1 MEKEEK
7 DNIKKDKKLINKKK
21 TRPEK
26 SPTKKPQKE
35 NKLKETAFYKEDN
48 IDIDIDTEIKNDE
61 KELGLI
67 EENENEKDNKT
78 TVNNIKEKLISS
90 TNTNKD
96 WVNKT
101 RTLIVASRG
110 ISHQERHLV
119 NDLINLIPNSKKE
132 CKIERDIASEELNN
146 ICYMHSCKFCIY
158 FEHRKREL
166 VMWLFKSPSGPLV
179 KFAVTNIHALN
190 EIKLMGNCIKYSR
203 PLLSFDKSFDE
214 QEHLKLIKEMLI
226 QTFNSPRGHPKTKPF
241 YDHQICFYN
250 IDNQIFIRVYQILNE
265 IKEKFT
271 NADQEE
277 KIQLLEIGPRFSMKL
292 IRIFSDSLGGK
303 TLYLNKNYIAPGII
317 IKRKADNFKK
327 RQIKEQSEKIDLQNK
342 LDNMEDIKQ
351 KWLKNE

>member
-1 MEKEEK
+1 
-7 DNIKKDKKLINKKK
+7 
-21 TRPEK
+21 
-26 SPTKKPQKE
+26 
-35 NKLKETAFYKEDN
+35 
-48 IDIDIDTEIKNDE
+48 
-61 KELGLI
+61 
-67 EENENEKDNKT
+67 
-78 TVNNIKEKLISS
+78 
-90 TNTNKD
+90 
-96 WVNKT
+96 
-101 RTLIVASRG
+101 VASRG
-110 ISHQERHLV
+110 VSHQERHLV

-166 VMWLFKSPSGPLV
+166 VMWLFKSPGGPLA

-214 QEHLKLIKEMLI
+214 QEHLKLLKEMFI
-226 QTFNSPRGHPKTKPF
+226 QTFNSPKGHPKTRPF
-241 YDHQICFYN
+241 YDHQISFYN

-271 NADQEE
+271 NSDQED
-277 KIQLLEIGPRFSMKL
+277 KIQLLEIGPRFSLNL

-303 TLYLNKNYIAPGII
+303 TLYLNKNYIAPGVL
-317 IKRKADNFKK
+317 IKRKVDNFKK
-327 RQIKEQSEKIDLQNK
+327 RKIKEQSEKIDLQNK

-351 KWLKNE
+351 KWLKTE

>member
-1 MEKEEK
+1 MDKEEK

-21 TRPEK
+21 TRSEK

-48 IDIDIDTEIKNDE
+48 IDIDTEIKNDE
-61 KELGLI
+61 KELGLL

-78 TVNNIKEKLISS
+78 TANNIKEKLISS

-342 LDNMEDIKQ
+342 LENMEDIKQ

>member
-1 MEKEEK
+1 MENNKDSSKKEKKFLNKKKKKALEKEDKEKKEEK
-7 DNIKKDKKLINKKK
+7 KM
-21 TRPEK
+21 
-26 SPTKKPQKE
+26 
-35 NKLKETAFYKEDN
+35 KETEFYKEDN
-48 IDIDIDTEIKNDE
+48 IDIDSEIKNEE
-61 KELGLI
+61 KQLGL
-67 EENENEKDNKT
+67 EEEEKKE
-78 TVNNIKEKLISS
+78 NIKEKVISS
-90 TNTNKD
+90 SNTNKN

-110 ISHQERHLV
+110 VSHQERHLV

-166 VMWLFKSPSGPLV
+166 VMWLFKSPGGPLA

-214 QEHLKLIKEMLI
+214 QEHLKLIKEMFI
-226 QTFNSPRGHPKTKPF
+226 QTFNSPRGHPKTRPF
-241 YDHQICFYN
+241 YDHQISFYN
-250 IDNQIFIRVYQILNE
+250 INNQIFIRVYQILNE

-271 NADQEE
+271 NSDQED
-277 KIQLLEIGPRFSMKL
+277 KIQLLEIGPRFSLNL

-303 TLYLNKNYIAPGII
+303 TLYLNKNYIAPGVL
-317 IKRKADNFKK
+317 IKRKIDNFKK
-327 RQIKEQSEKIDLQNK
+327 RKIKEQSEKIDLQNK

-351 KWLKNE
+351 KWLKTE

>member
-1 MEKEEK
+1 MEKQNK
-7 DNIKKDKKLINKKK
+7 NSKKDKVFLNKKK
-21 TRPEK
+21 NKPEK
-26 SPTKKPQKE
+26 TSSSNPRKEKEKEKE
-35 NKLKETAFYKEDN
+35 NKIKETAFYKDDN
-48 IDIDIDTEIKNDE
+48 IDIEEEIKNDE
-61 KELGLI
+61 KELGLQE
-67 EENENEKDNKT
+67 EENQDINK
-78 TVNNIKEKLISS
+78 IKEKIITSS
-90 TNTNKD
+90 NTNKD
-96 WVNKT
+96 WINKT

-110 ISHQERHLV
+110 VSHQERHLV

-132 CKIERDIASEELNN
+132 CKIERDIAAEELNN

-166 VMWLFKSPSGPLV
+166 VMWLFKSPGGPLA

-214 QEHLKLIKEMLI
+214 QEHLKLIKEMFI
-226 QTFNSPRGHPKTKPF
+226 QTFNSPKGHPKTKPF

-271 NADQEE
+271 NADQED
-277 KIQLLEIGPRFSMKL
+277 KIQLLEIGPRFSLKL

-303 TLYLNKNYIAPGII
+303 TLYLNKNYIAPGIL

-327 RQIKEQSEKIDLQNK
+327 RQMKEQTEKIDLQNK
-342 LDNMEDIKQ
+342 IDNAEDIKQ
-351 KWLKNE
+351 KWLKTE

>member
-26 SPTKKPQKE
+26 SPTKKLQKE

-48 IDIDIDTEIKNDE
+48 IDIDTEIKNDE

-327 RQIKEQSEKIDLQNK
+327 RQIKEQNEKIDLQNK

>member
-1 MEKEEK
+1 MENNKDSSKKEKKLLNKKKKKPLEKEEK
-7 DNIKKDKKLINKKK
+7 EKNEEKKI
-21 TRPEK
+21 
-26 SPTKKPQKE
+26 
-35 NKLKETAFYKEDN
+35 KETEFYKEDN
-48 IDIDIDTEIKNDE
+48 IDIDAEIKDE
-61 KELGLI
+61 EKQLGL
-67 EENENEKDNKT
+67 EEEDKKE
-78 TVNNIKEKLISS
+78 NIKEKVISS
-90 TNTNKD
+90 SNTNKN

-110 ISHQERHLV
+110 VSHQERHLV

-166 VMWLFKSPSGPLV
+166 VMWLFKSPGGPLA

-214 QEHLKLIKEMLI
+214 QEHLKLIKEMFI
-226 QTFNSPRGHPKTKPF
+226 QTFNSPKGHPKTRPF
-241 YDHQICFYN
+241 YDHQISFYN
-250 IDNQIFIRVYQILNE
+250 INNQIFIRVYQILNE

-271 NADQEE
+271 NSDSED
-277 KIQLLEIGPRFSMKL
+277 KIQLLEIGPRFSLNL
-292 IRIFSDSLGGK
+292 IRIFGDSLGGK
-303 TLYLNKNYIAPGII
+303 TLYLNKNYIAPGVL

-327 RQIKEQSEKIDLQNK
+327 RKIKEQSEKIDLQNK

-351 KWLKNE
+351 KWLKTE

>member
-1 MEKEEK
+1 MENNKDSSKKEKKFLNKKKKKPLEKEDKEKKEEK
-7 DNIKKDKKLINKKK
+7 KI
-21 TRPEK
+21 
-26 SPTKKPQKE
+26 
-35 NKLKETAFYKEDN
+35 KETEFYKEDN
-48 IDIDIDTEIKNDE
+48 IDIDSEIKNEE
-61 KELGLI
+61 KQLGL
-67 EENENEKDNKT
+67 EEEVKKE
-78 TVNNIKEKLISS
+78 NIKEKVISS
-90 TNTNKD
+90 SNTNKN

-110 ISHQERHLV
+110 VSHQERHLV

-166 VMWLFKSPSGPLV
+166 VMWLFKSPGGPLA

-214 QEHLKLIKEMLI
+214 QEHLKLIKEMFI
-226 QTFNSPRGHPKTKPF
+226 QTFNSPRGHPKTRPF
-241 YDHQICFYN
+241 YDHQISFYN
-250 IDNQIFIRVYQILNE
+250 INNQIFIRVYQILNE

-271 NADQEE
+271 NSDQED
-277 KIQLLEIGPRFSMKL
+277 KIQLLEIGPRFSLNL

-303 TLYLNKNYIAPGII
+303 TLYLNKNYIAPGVL
-317 IKRKADNFKK
+317 IKRKIDNFKK
-327 RQIKEQSEKIDLQNK
+327 RKIKEQSEKIDLQNK

-351 KWLKNE
+351 KWLKTE

>member
-1 MEKEEK
+1 MDNENTKKE
-7 DNIKKDKKLINKKK
+7 KKLINKKK
-21 TRPEK
+21 QRSEK
-26 SPTKKPQKE
+26 NAEEKPKKEK
-35 NKLKETAFYKEDN
+35 KLKETAFYKEDN
-48 IDIDIDTEIKNDE
+48 IDIDSDFKNEE
-61 KELGLI
+61 KELGLL
-67 EENENEKDNKT
+67 EEEKEENNNENENIK
-78 TVNNIKEKLISS
+78 NIKEKIITSS
-90 TNTNKD
+90 YITNKD
-96 WVNKT
+96 WINKT

-110 ISHQERHLV
+110 VSHQERHLV

-166 VMWLFKSPSGPLV
+166 VMWLFKSPGGPLA

-203 PLLSFDKSFDE
+203 PLISFDKSFDE
-214 QEHLKLIKEMLI
+214 SEHLKLLKEMFL
-226 QTFNSPRGHPKTKPF
+226 QTFNSPKGHPKTKPF

-277 KIQLLEIGPRFSMKL
+277 KIQLLEIGPRFSLKL

-303 TLYLNKNYIAPGII
+303 TLYLNKNYISPGVII
-317 IKRKADNFKK
+317 TRKAYNFKK
-327 RQIKEQSEKIDLQNK
+327 RQIKEQTEKIDLQNK
-342 LDNMEDIKQ
+342 LDNIQDIKQ
-351 KWLKNE
+351 KWLKTE

>member
-1 MEKEEK
+1 MENNKDSSKKEKKFLNKKKKKALEKEEK
-7 DNIKKDKKLINKKK
+7 EKKEEKKI
-21 TRPEK
+21 
-26 SPTKKPQKE
+26 
-35 NKLKETAFYKEDN
+35 KETEFYKEDN
-48 IDIDIDTEIKNDE
+48 IDIDSELKNEE
-61 KELGLI
+61 KQLGL
-67 EENENEKDNKT
+67 EEEEKKENIREK
-78 TVNNIKEKLISS
+78 VISS
-90 TNTNKD
+90 SNTNKN

-110 ISHQERHLV
+110 VSHQERHLV

-166 VMWLFKSPSGPLV
+166 VMWLFKSPGGPLA

-214 QEHLKLIKEMLI
+214 QEHLKLIKEMFI
-226 QTFNSPRGHPKTKPF
+226 QTFNSPKGHPKTRPF
-241 YDHQICFYN
+241 YDHQISFYN

-271 NADQEE
+271 NSDQED
-277 KIQLLEIGPRFSMKL
+277 KIQLLEIGPRFSLNL

-303 TLYLNKNYIAPGII
+303 TLYLNKNYIAPGVL
-317 IKRKADNFKK
+317 IKRKVDNFKK
-327 RQIKEQSEKIDLQNK
+327 RKIKEQSEKIDLQNK

-351 KWLKNE
+351 KWLKTE

>member
-1 MEKEEK
+1 MEKQNK
-7 DNIKKDKKLINKKK
+7 NSKKDKVFLNKKK
-21 TRPEK
+21 NKPEK
-26 SPTKKPQKE
+26 TSSSNPRKEKEKEKE
-35 NKLKETAFYKEDN
+35 NKIKETSFYKDDN
-48 IDIDIDTEIKNDE
+48 IDIEEEIKNDE
-61 KELGLI
+61 KELGLQ
-67 EENENEKDNKT
+67 EEEIQDINK
-78 TVNNIKEKLISS
+78 IKEKIITSS
-90 TNTNKD
+90 NTNKD
-96 WVNKT
+96 WINKT

-110 ISHQERHLV
+110 VSHQERHLV

-132 CKIERDIASEELNN
+132 CKIERDIAAEELNN

-166 VMWLFKSPSGPLV
+166 VMWLFKSPGGPLA

-214 QEHLKLIKEMLI
+214 QEHLKLIKEMFI
-226 QTFNSPRGHPKTKPF
+226 QTFNSPKGHPKTKPF

-271 NADQEE
+271 NADQED
-277 KIQLLEIGPRFSMKL
+277 KIQLLEIGPRFSLKL

-303 TLYLNKNYIAPGII
+303 TLYLNKNYIAPGIL

-327 RQIKEQSEKIDLQNK
+327 RQIKEQTEKIDLQNK
-342 LDNMEDIKQ
+342 IDNAEDIKQ
-351 KWLKNE
+351 KWLKTE

>member
-1 MEKEEK
+1 MENNKDSSKKEKKFLNKKKKKALEKEDKEIKEEK
-7 DNIKKDKKLINKKK
+7 KI
-21 TRPEK
+21 
-26 SPTKKPQKE
+26 
-35 NKLKETAFYKEDN
+35 KETEFYKEDN
-48 IDIDIDTEIKNDE
+48 IDIDSEIKNEE
-61 KELGLI
+61 KQLGL
-67 EENENEKDNKT
+67 EEEEKKENIREK
-78 TVNNIKEKLISS
+78 VISS
-90 TNTNKD
+90 SNTNKN

-110 ISHQERHLV
+110 VSHQERHLV

-166 VMWLFKSPSGPLV
+166 VMWLFKSPGGPLA

-214 QEHLKLIKEMLI
+214 QEHLKLIKEMFI
-226 QTFNSPRGHPKTKPF
+226 QTFNSPKGHPKTRPF
-241 YDHQICFYN
+241 YDHQISFYN
-250 IDNQIFIRVYQILNE
+250 INNQIFIRVYQILNE

-271 NADQEE
+271 NSDQED
-277 KIQLLEIGPRFSMKL
+277 KIQLLEIGPRFSLNL
-292 IRIFSDSLGGK
+292 IRIFGDSLGGK
-303 TLYLNKNYIAPGII
+303 TLYLNKNYIAPGVL
-317 IKRKADNFKK
+317 IKRKVDNFKK
-327 RQIKEQSEKIDLQNK
+327 RKIKEQTEKIDLQNK

-351 KWLKNE
+351 KWLKTE

>member
-1 MEKEEK
+1 MENNKDSSKKEKKFLNKKKKKPLEKEDKEKKEEK
-7 DNIKKDKKLINKKK
+7 KI
-21 TRPEK
+21 
-26 SPTKKPQKE
+26 
-35 NKLKETAFYKEDN
+35 KETEFYKEDN
-48 IDIDIDTEIKNDE
+48 IDIDSEIKNEE
-61 KELGLI
+61 KQLGL
-67 EENENEKDNKT
+67 EEEVKKE
-78 TVNNIKEKLISS
+78 NIKEKVISS
-90 TNTNKD
+90 SNTNKN

-110 ISHQERHLV
+110 VSHQERHLV

-166 VMWLFKSPSGPLV
+166 VMWLFKSPGGPLA

-214 QEHLKLIKEMLI
+214 QEHLKLLKEMFI
-226 QTFNSPRGHPKTKPF
+226 QTFNSPKGHPKTRPF
-241 YDHQICFYN
+241 YDHQISFYN

-271 NADQEE
+271 NSDQED
-277 KIQLLEIGPRFSMKL
+277 KIQLLEIGPRFSLNL

-303 TLYLNKNYIAPGII
+303 TLYLNKNYIAPGVL
-317 IKRKADNFKK
+317 IKRKVDNFKK
-327 RQIKEQSEKIDLQNK
+327 RKIKEQTEKIDLQNK

-351 KWLKNE
+351 KWLKTE

>member
-1 MEKEEK
+1 MENNKDSSKKEKKFLNKKKKKPLEKEDKEKKEEK
-7 DNIKKDKKLINKKK
+7 KI
-21 TRPEK
+21 
-26 SPTKKPQKE
+26 
-35 NKLKETAFYKEDN
+35 KETEFYKEDN
-48 IDIDIDTEIKNDE
+48 IDIDSEIKNEE
-61 KELGLI
+61 KQLGL
-67 EENENEKDNKT
+67 EEEVKKE
-78 TVNNIKEKLISS
+78 NIKEKVISS
-90 TNTNKD
+90 SNTNKN

-110 ISHQERHLV
+110 VSHQERHLV

-166 VMWLFKSPSGPLV
+166 VMWLFKSPGGPLA

-214 QEHLKLIKEMLI
+214 QEHLKLLKEMFI
-226 QTFNSPRGHPKTKPF
+226 QTFNSPKGHPKTRPF
-241 YDHQICFYN
+241 YDHQISFYN

-271 NADQEE
+271 NSDQED
-277 KIQLLEIGPRFSMKL
+277 KIQLLEIGPRFSLNL

-303 TLYLNKNYIAPGII
+303 TLYLNKNYIAPGVL
-317 IKRKADNFKK
+317 IKRKVDNFKK
-327 RQIKEQSEKIDLQNK
+327 RKIKEQSEKIDLQNK

-351 KWLKNE
+351 KWLKTE

>member
-48 IDIDIDTEIKNDE
+48 IDIDTEIKNDE

-78 TVNNIKEKLISS
+78 TANNIKEKLISS

-327 RQIKEQSEKIDLQNK
+327 RQIKEQSEKIDLQHK

>member
-1 MEKEEK
+1 MEKENKNSKKEK
-7 DNIKKDKKLINKKK
+7 VFLNKKK
-21 TRPEK
+21 NKPEK
-26 SPTKKPQKE
+26 TSSSNPRKEKEKEKE
-35 NKLKETAFYKEDN
+35 NKIKETAFYKDDN
-48 IDIDIDTEIKNDE
+48 IDIEEEIKNDE
-61 KELGLI
+61 KELGLQE
-67 EENENEKDNKT
+67 EENQDINK
-78 TVNNIKEKLISS
+78 IKEKIITSS
-90 TNTNKD
+90 NTNKD
-96 WVNKT
+96 WINKT

-110 ISHQERHLV
+110 VSHQERHLV

-132 CKIERDIASEELNN
+132 CKIERDIAAEELNN

-166 VMWLFKSPSGPLV
+166 VMWLFKSPGGPLA

-214 QEHLKLIKEMLI
+214 QEHLKLIKEMFI
-226 QTFNSPRGHPKTKPF
+226 QTFNSPKGHPKTKPF

-271 NADQEE
+271 NADQED
-277 KIQLLEIGPRFSMKL
+277 KIQLLEIGPRFSLKL

-303 TLYLNKNYIAPGII
+303 TLYLNKNYIAPGIL

-327 RQIKEQSEKIDLQNK
+327 RQIKEQTEKIDLQNK
-342 LDNMEDIKQ
+342 IDNAEDIKQ
-351 KWLKNE
+351 KWLKTE

>member
-48 IDIDIDTEIKNDE
+48 IDIDTEIKNDE

-146 ICYMHSCKFCIY
+146 ICYMHSCKYCIY